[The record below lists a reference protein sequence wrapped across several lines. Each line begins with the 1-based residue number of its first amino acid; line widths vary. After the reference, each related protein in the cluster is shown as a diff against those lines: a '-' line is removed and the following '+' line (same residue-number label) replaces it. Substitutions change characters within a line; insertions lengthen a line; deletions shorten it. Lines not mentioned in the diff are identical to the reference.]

1 MLTGA
6 DAESL
11 VGYKYCLLY
20 TYTRQ
25 MGTYDH
31 FKYYMGWLELVR
43 NNGLIISLYRCILW
57 AVSRILKL

>member
-20 TYTRQ
+20 AYIRQ

-31 FKYYMGWLELVR
+31 LKYYMGWQNWLEITDL
-43 NNGLIISLYRCILW
+43 
-57 AVSRILKL
+57 